1 MKIFPFISVTLIL
14 IFISFSGYA
23 ATGAE
28 LLFKGKTASLSN
40 AEKEGIYKLIEVSVS
55 SDGTKLIDK
64 TCENEVDF
72 DIQVID
78 LNNDK
83 IPEVVVMG
91 GNTCSSG
98 VTGSSIWLFVK
109 NKGVY
114 YSNLGFPAA
123 GYQVMKQS
131 ARGYPNLL
139 ISGSGFCSAIWE
151 WNGTKYQHL
160 KNVPTSKGGCDG
172 H

>member
-1 MKIFPFISVTLIL
+1 MKILPLIYVAAVLISS
-14 IFISFSGYA
+14 SFSAYA

-28 LLFKGKTASLSN
+28 LLFKGKIASLST
-40 AEKEGIYKLIEVSVS
+40 AEKEEIYKIIDVKVSL
-55 SDGTKLIDK
+55 DGTKLIDR

-72 DIQVID
+72 DIQVKD

-83 IPEVVVMG
+83 IPEVVVIG

-98 VTGSSIWLFVK
+98 ATGSSIWLFIK
-109 NKGVY
+109 NKGGY
-114 YSNLGFPAA
+114 QSNLGFPAA
-123 GYQVMKQS
+123 GYEVMKQS
-131 ARGYPNLL
+131 TKGYPNLL
-139 ISGSGFCSAIWE
+139 ISGSGFCSAIWQ
-151 WNGTKYQHL
+151 WNGTKYQYL